1 MLDFILDT
9 VAPGTGTGVAANWI
23 WEKYKAIGLGDT
35 LIEAWQK
42 TFNWNDSA
50 KAYQQ
55 RIAALY
61 GTVRILGKSSPVP
74 LEGIFTDVYI
84 LDKRSA
90 ERRFDIQ
97 QLREDP
103 SRLKEW
109 EAERKNGLE
118 VVKHYQNSRL
128 FILGKPG
135 AGKTTFLKYI
145 ALQAVQRQLDRIPI
159 FISLKEWSD
168 SGLELMPFLVR
179 QFEICK
185 FPQAQP
191 FIEHIL
197 TAGHA
202 IVLFDGLD
210 EVQQERDQRA
220 RLIDVLRDFSK
231 QYLASPCLITCR
243 IAATDYSFDQFTYVE
258 VADFTEDQIHTF
270 VNKWFRDDSKK
281 GEMFL
286 VEFAK
291 DDHKGLRDLGRI
303 PLLLT
308 LLCLAFEETLHFPAR
323 RVEIYEE
330 ALEALLKKWDTS
342 RNIRRDEVYRK
353 LSLGRKRQMLARI
366 AAETFEKGEYLLP
379 QKELAKQIAA
389 YLQTLPPGD
398 KGEEEIEGDVVL
410 KAIEAQHGIFVE
422 RAHQIYSFSHL
433 TFQEYFTAKYIA
445 ENVAR
450 RTLEELIKHWED
462 ARWRE
467 VFLLTASLLDNAD
480 AFFGLFKRAIDDLV
494 KGDEQL
500 VKLLELA
507 DKKAN
512 SVETPYKVV
521 ALRSF
526 YHSISLFGA
535 RDLDLTLDLTHA
547 LTHALTRDLAI
558 ASASALARNLA
569 RALDFVRDRAL
580 DLDFVRALD
589 FVRDLVRDLDFV
601 RDLVRD
607 LVLKIDLL
615 LVIAL
620 QLALVLD
627 KVDKARF
634 QEVKQNISSFPDYFK
649 EVVNSSQQAGFP
661 DLYQALK
668 NLTVPNENDRQS
680 AWQPFAKALRE
691 IMQKHRDIGHEWNL
705 TEEQINCLERY
716 FQANLLLVKCLK
728 LAVVSDRE
736 GIERSLL
743 TVGSGE

>member
-1 MLDFILDT
+1 MLDFII
-9 VAPGTGTGVAANWI
+9 GTGTGVAANWI
-23 WEKYKAIGLGDT
+23 WEKYKTIELGDSLT
-35 LIEAWQK
+35 EAWQK
-42 TFNWNDSA
+42 TFGWSTASA
-50 KAYQQ
+50 AYRQ
-55 RIAALY
+55 RLAALY
-61 GTVRILGKSSPVP
+61 STVRILGKSSPVP
-74 LEGIFTDVYI
+74 LEGIFTDVFI
-84 LDKRSA
+84 LDKPTA
-90 ERRFDIQ
+90 YGRFEIQ

-103 SRLKEW
+103 SQLEEW
-109 EAERKNGLE
+109 QAKRQNGLE
-118 VVKHYQNSRL
+118 VIKHYKNNRL

-145 ALQAVQRQLDRIPI
+145 ALQAVQGSLDRIPI
-159 FISLKEWSD
+159 FVSLKEWSD
-168 SGLELMPFLVR
+168 SKLELMPFLVR

-210 EVQQERDQRA
+210 EVQQENEQRA
-220 RLIDVLRDFSK
+220 QLINVLRDFSK

-243 IAATDYSFDQFTYVE
+243 IAATDYSFDQFTYME
-258 VADFTEDQIHTF
+258 VADFTEDQMQTF
-270 VNKWFRDDSKK
+270 VKKWFRDNPEK

-286 VEFAK
+286 AEFAK
-291 DDHKGLRDLGRI
+291 DDHQGLRDLGRI

-366 AAETFEKGEYLLP
+366 AAVTFEKGEYFLP
-379 QKELAKQIAA
+379 QVALAKQIAG

-398 KGEEEIEGDVVL
+398 KGEEEIEGEGVL

-445 ENVAR
+445 DNA
-450 RTLEELIKHWED
+450 TQGTFTGLIKHCGN

-480 AFFGLFKRAIDDLV
+480 AFFDLFKRAIDDLV

-500 VKLLELA
+500 MKLLGWA

-512 SVETPYKVV
+512 NIETSNKVV
-521 ALRSF
+521 TLRNF
-526 YHSISLFGA
+526 YCGIFLFGIG
-535 RDLDLTLDLTHA
+535 DLGDSDH
-547 LTHALTRDLAI
+547 
-558 ASASALARNLA
+558 
-569 RALDFVRDRAL
+569 
-580 DLDFVRALD
+580 DFVRALD
-589 FVRDLVRDLDFV
+589 RVLDLDFA
-601 RDLVRD
+601 RACDRAHAIDLNHD
-607 LVLKIDLL
+607 LYFDSAIKIDLL
-615 LVIAL
+615 LTVAL
-620 QLALVLD
+620 QFVLFFKKID
-627 KVDKARF
+627 KNRF
-634 QEVKQNISSFPDYFK
+634 HASRRDVFRFSVYFK
-649 EVVNSSQQAGFP
+649 ELINFSQQADFS
-661 DLYQALK
+661 DLYQTLK
-668 NLTVPNENDRQS
+668 RLTVPNKNDKQS
-680 AWQPFAKALRE
+680 AWQPFAKTLRE
-691 IMQKHRDIGHEWNL
+691 IMQKHRDIGYEWNL
-705 TEEQINCLERY
+705 TERQHKGLARY
-716 FQANLLLVKCLK
+716 FEANQLLVECLK

-743 TVGSGE
+743 TV

>member
-1 MLDFILDT
+1 MLDFIIDT

-23 WEKYKAIGLGDT
+23 WEKYKGIGLGDT
-35 LIEAWQK
+35 LTEAWQK
-42 TFNWNDSA
+42 TVKWD
-50 KAYQQ
+50 KAAEAYRQ
-55 RIAALY
+55 RLAALY
-61 GTVRILGKSSPVP
+61 GTVHILGKSRPVP
-74 LEGIFTDVYI
+74 LEGIFTDVFI

-90 ERRFDIQ
+90 EHRFDIQ

-103 SRLKEW
+103 SRLEEW
-109 EAERKNGLE
+109 QAKRQNGLE
-118 VVKHYQNSRL
+118 VIKHYENNRL

-145 ALQAVQRQLDRIPI
+145 ALQAVQGKLDRIPI
-159 FISLKEWSD
+159 FVSLKEWSD
-168 SGLELMPFLVR
+168 SGLELIPFLVK

-210 EVQQERDQRA
+210 EVQQENEQRTQ
-220 RLIDVLRDFSK
+220 LIAVLRDFSK

-258 VADFTEDQIHTF
+258 VADFTEAQMHTF
-270 VNKWFRDDSKK
+270 VNKWFREDPKK

-286 VEFAK
+286 AEFAK
-291 DDHKGLRDLGRI
+291 DDHKGLRELGRI

-330 ALEALLKKWDTS
+330 ALEALLKKWDSS

-353 LSLGRKRQMLARI
+353 LSLGRKKQMLACI
-366 AAETFEKGEYLLP
+366 AAETFEKEEYLLR
-379 QKELAKQIAA
+379 QAELAKQIET

-398 KGEEEIEGDVVL
+398 KGEEEIEGEVVL

-422 RAHQIYSFSHL
+422 RAQRIYSFSHL
-433 TFQEYFTAKYIA
+433 TFQEYFTAKYIEGDA
-445 ENVAR
+445 AQG
-450 RTLEELIKHWED
+450 TLAGLINHLGD

-467 VFLLTASLLDNAD
+467 VFLLTASLLNKNNAD
-480 AFFGLFKRAIDDLV
+480 AFFGLFKRAIDGLV
-494 KGDEQL
+494 KGDKQL
-500 VKLLELA
+500 VKLLEWA

-512 SVETPYKVV
+512 SVKTSYKVA

-526 YHSISLFGA
+526 YCVLPFDARDPARDLARVFDLAFDLAFDRGRDFDYDFTRFLGRAHFLAFDRA
-535 RDLDLTLDLTHA
+535 RDLDLD
-547 LTHALTRDLAI
+547 
-558 ASASALARNLA
+558 
-569 RALDFVRDRAL
+569 
-580 DLDFVRALD
+580 
-589 FVRDLVRDLDFV
+589 
-601 RDLVRD
+601 
-607 LVLKIDLL
+607 LKIDLL
-615 LVIAL
+615 LFFALPIASIFSE
-620 QLALVLD
+620 AY
-627 KVDKARF
+627 KAEF
-634 QEVKQNISSFPDYFK
+634 QEVKRNISSFSEYFR
-649 EVVNSSQQAGFP
+649 EIVNSSQQAGFS

-680 AWQPFAKALRE
+680 AWQPFATSLRE
-691 IMQKHRDIGHEWNL
+691 IMQKHRDIGNEWNL
-705 TEEQINCLERY
+705 TEAQLGCLERY
-716 FQANLLLVKCLK
+716 FKANLLLVECLK
-728 LAVVSDRE
+728 LAVVSNRE
-736 GIERSLL
+736 GIEGSLL
-743 TVGSGE
+743 TV